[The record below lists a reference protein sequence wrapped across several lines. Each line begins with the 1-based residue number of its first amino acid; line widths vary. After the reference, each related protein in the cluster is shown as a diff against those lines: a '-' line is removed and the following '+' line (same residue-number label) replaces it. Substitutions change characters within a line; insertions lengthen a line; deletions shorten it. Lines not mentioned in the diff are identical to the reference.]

1 MLLLLIEYLKVKSLV
16 ISTMTDVYFEGG
28 ELFERISSKEYRLT
42 EDKCRM
48 FTQQVKT
55 MTRERHLFMFV
66 IVLMM
71 QDVHAKKNLGYI
83 NSIPV
88 ITCYCV

>member
-1 MLLLLIEYLKVKSLV
+1 MLLLLLLTEYLEVKNLV
-16 ISTMTDVYFEGG
+16 ISTLTDVYFEGG

-55 MTRERHLFMFV
+55 MERHLFMFV

-71 QDVHAKKNLGYI
+71 QDVYATGKK
-83 NSIPV
+83 
-88 ITCYCV
+88 